1 MIYDLSRVFL
11 GVTYSF
17 PCAWSLTSV
26 NTRSIFTDL
35 VDVGFVS
42 TFYPVRYT
50 WDYAIIF
57 GYLLSLMIYQFYIS
71 LVICEYWLLYLFLI
85 CSASKTSDHAL
96 FLNLTIWHFLSNLL
110 YSFFVLVTSCV
121 WLLWVTEIINHKLLQ
136 IWFLY
141 QIHHCSMLLMCYLP
155 GAI

>member
-26 NTRSIFTDL
+26 NTRSIFADL

-42 TFYPVRYT
+42 TLYPVRYI

-85 CSASKTSDHAL
+85 CSASKTSDHAF
-96 FLNLTIWHFLSNLL
+96 FLNLAIWYFLSNPMS
-110 YSFFVLVTSCV
+110 SFFWSGYIMCLIALGNRNYKPQASAKMILVSNSS
-121 WLLWVTEIINHKLLQ
+121 L
-136 IWFLY
+136 
-141 QIHHCSMLLMCYLP
+141 
-155 GAI
+155 